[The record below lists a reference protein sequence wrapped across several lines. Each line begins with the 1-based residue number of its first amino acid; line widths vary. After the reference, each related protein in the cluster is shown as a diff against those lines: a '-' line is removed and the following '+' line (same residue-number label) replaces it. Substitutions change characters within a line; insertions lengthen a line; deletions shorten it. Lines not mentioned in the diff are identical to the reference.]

1 MSYLCRAGHQ
11 SRSQG
16 FGCQFRRRPLIS
28 PCVHYGTVVLWV
40 VVASIFHLFRKRLMS
55 RVSKTQKQLE
65 TMSVKMFGIL
75 LNVFAF
81 SFSYARCRVFENY
94 DWMLS
99 RVNELHWY
107 VSKQMIGY
115 SKSRTHAKDSE
126 STTLISKHS
135 SIWKELLSGYRV
147 YQRLFLVIWKRQYV
161 LKLMIFFSQNGM
173 SSAEHVNICMYN
185 LVNGVCWMSDT
196 NLIRVSACIVALHVH
211 VYIRCHGRW
220 ILLIAEYA

>member
-1 MSYLCRAGHQ
+1 
-11 SRSQG
+11 
-16 FGCQFRRRPLIS
+16 
-28 PCVHYGTVVLWV
+28 
-40 VVASIFHLFRKRLMS
+40 
-55 RVSKTQKQLE
+55 
-65 TMSVKMFGIL
+65 MSVKMFGIL
-75 LNVFAF
+75 LSVFAF

-126 STTLISKHS
+126 SSTLISKHS
-135 SIWKELLSGYRV
+135 SIWKELLSGLSSISAAV
-147 YQRLFLVIWKRQYV
+147 PCDMEEAVCLETHELFFWKWYVVSGTCKHMYILVT
-161 LKLMIFFSQNGM
+161 
-173 SSAEHVNICMYN
+173 
-185 LVNGVCWMSDT
+185 GVCWMSDA
-196 NLIRVSACIVALHVH
+196 NLISVSACIVALHVH